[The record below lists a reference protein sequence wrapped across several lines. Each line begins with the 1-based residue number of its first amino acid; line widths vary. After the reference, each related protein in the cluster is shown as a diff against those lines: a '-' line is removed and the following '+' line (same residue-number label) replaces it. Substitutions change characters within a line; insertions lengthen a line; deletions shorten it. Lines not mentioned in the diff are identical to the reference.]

1 MLYSYD
7 ERNTQEEKGRTRV
20 LKSLS
25 GYLAKKLGKNPSG
38 SDEYEEEII
47 SMVNEG
53 HEQGIIQEAQA
64 QMIQN
69 IFEFTD
75 KEAQDVMTHRRNI
88 TAIDGTTSLRDAL
101 AFMLDDTHSRFPVY
115 LDNLDNIIGILF
127 LKDAMRWH
135 TKNQHAYDDWQVK
148 DIPNLLRKA
157 VFIPETRNLS
167 PLFRNMQMR
176 KLQMVIVA
184 DEYGQTAGLVAM
196 EDILEEI
203 VGNIQDEYDNDETMI
218 EKLSDGDYLISGLAP
233 LDEVG
238 KVLDLP
244 LDGVDFETLN
254 GFLISKLDKIPSD
267 DDRSEILTDGYSF
280 RILSV
285 ANKTI
290 EQVRVHRLPEEKEEQ
305 NEETK

>member
-1 MLYSYD
+1 M
-7 ERNTQEEKGRTRV
+7 

-25 GYLAKKLGKNPSG
+25 GYLARKLGKNPSG

-53 HEQGIIQEAQA
+53 HEQGVIQESQA

-88 TAIDGTTSLRDAL
+88 TAIDGTTNLRDAL
-101 AFMLDDTHSRFPVY
+101 AFMLDDIHSRFPVY

-127 LKDAMRWH
+127 LKDAMRCH
-135 TKNQHAYDDWQVK
+135 TKNQYAYDDWQIK
-148 DIPNLLRKA
+148 DIPDLLREA
-157 VFIPETRNLS
+157 VFIPETRSLS
-167 PLFRNMQMR
+167 PLFKNMQLC

-218 EKLSDGDYLISGLAP
+218 EKLSDGDYIISGLAP

-238 KVLDLP
+238 KVLELSF
-244 LDGVDFETLN
+244 DGVDFETLN

-267 DDRSEILTDGYSF
+267 DDRSEIFTDGYSF
-280 RILSV
+280 CIMSV
-285 ANKTI
+285 VNKTI
-290 EQVRVHRLPEEKEEQ
+290 ERVRVHRLPEEKKEEQ
-305 NEETK
+305 NEEMK